1 MASKRRVLHLV
12 SGDLWAGAEVMV
24 STLFEALAG
33 DPDVELAA
41 LCFNHGVLSRKLEGL
56 GCDVHVI
63 AERAH
68 YWPAIVAAACARF
81 RRRGIDVIHSHRVK
95 QHFLA
100 ALLAKALGV
109 PSVMATI
116 HGLPEPL
123 PAHGRGRGTDRAKR
137 LLDRLLIRRA
147 FGTVVVPS
155 RDMQDRLRSR
165 DRAMRG
171 ELIRIHNGIRIPDAR
186 PATATGSRRVVGSVG
201 RLVEVKDYE
210 LFLATAA
217 EIARVDPS
225 VSFAILGDGPERAS
239 LVERAAALG
248 LGARF
253 TILPAVEDPLP
264 FYRSLDLYLNTSV
277 HEGLPLSILEA
288 MACERAVVAPA
299 VGGIP
304 EIVQGGAGGQGL
316 LSGARDPAALARCCL
331 DLLADPAR
339 RAAMGRRG
347 RERVRCEFSADRMA
361 RAYKATYLR

>member
-1 MASKRRVLHLV
+1 MTAKRRVLHLV

-24 STLFEALAG
+24 STLFEALAA

-41 LCFNHGVLSRKLEGL
+41 LCFNHGVLSRKLEAL

-68 YWPAIVAAACARF
+68 NWPAIVAAACARF
-81 RRRGIDVIHSHRVK
+81 RRSGIDVIHSHRVK
-95 QHFLA
+95 QHLLA
-100 ALLAKALGV
+100 ALLSKALGV

-116 HGLPEPL
+116 HGLPEAL
-123 PAHGRGRGTDRAKR
+123 HAHGRRRVTDRAKPLVER
-137 LLDRLLIRRA
+137 QLVRRA
-147 FGTVVVPS
+147 FRTVVVVS
-155 RDMQDRLRSR
+155 RDMQDRLKAH
-165 DRAMRG
+165 DREMRG
-171 ELIRIHNGIRIPDAR
+171 ELIRIYNGIRIPEAPPTTAR
-186 PATATGSRRVVGSVG
+186 EPRRVVGSVG

-225 VSFAILGDGPERAS
+225 VSFRILGDGPERTS
-239 LVERAAALG
+239 LVERATALG
-248 LGARF
+248 LGAQF
-253 TILPAVEDPLP
+253 AILPVVEDPLP

-304 EIVQGGAGGQGL
+304 EIIQSGDSGQGL
-316 LSGARDPAALARCCL
+316 LAAARDPAVLARCCL
-331 DLLADPAR
+331 DLLDDPAR
-339 RAAMGRRG
+339 RAAMGQRG
-347 RERVRCEFSADRMA
+347 RERVMCEFSADRMA
-361 RAYKATYLR
+361 QAYKATYLQ